1 MQERYRSEV
10 CDIRR
15 GRASA
20 DNAEVRLTNV
30 SGRVKRV
37 DARTQ
42 VDGGISCRIANRA
55 NHASF

>member
-20 DNAEVRLTNV
+20 DNAEIRLTNV
-30 SGRVKRV
+30 SGRVERV
-37 DARTQ
+37 DTGAQ
-42 VDGGISCRIANRA
+42 VDGGTSCRIANGA
-55 NHASF
+55 DHAAF